1 MHKIICISR
10 EFSSGG
16 HEIAEKTAERLG
28 IAFYDH
34 QLLDQAAEK
43 SVVDRK
49 LLEEAEEKAGGFFRY
64 TALYEGDDKE
74 LLGKS
79 ANDIIYI
86 LQKRLLLNI
95 ASKEDAIIVGRC
107 ADDILQKQGNCLV
120 FSVFITGRYEDRLKR
135 CMQVEGVNEKE
146 AKNMIKK
153 YDKHRKSHYEY
164 YTERD
169 WGKPS
174 NYDVCLNTSSMGIE
188 RTVNLLAESFEKF
201 NT

>member
-95 ASKEDAIIVGRC
+95 ASEEDAIIVGRC
-107 ADDILQKQGNCLV
+107 ADDILQKQGDCLV

-135 CMQVEGVNEKE
+135 CMQVEKVNEKE
-146 AKNMIKK
+146 AKNMIKR

-174 NYDVCLNTSSMGIE
+174 NYDVCLNTSSMGIA